1 MQVTDRELDAFIDEV
16 ELLGY
21 SVRYSGIT
29 GFGQGEVVI
38 DRNGA
43 GDPYEFGYDIRQIT
57 YDLAFRDYD
66 MTTETEEV
74 IVITLF

>member
-1 MQVTDRELDAFIDEV
+1 MTVTDRELDDFIYEV

-21 SVRYSGIT
+21 SVRYAGIT
-29 GFGQGEVVI
+29 GFGQGEVTI

-43 GDPYEFGYDIRQIT
+43 GDPMEWWYDIKEIT

-66 MTTETEEV
+66 MTSQTREA